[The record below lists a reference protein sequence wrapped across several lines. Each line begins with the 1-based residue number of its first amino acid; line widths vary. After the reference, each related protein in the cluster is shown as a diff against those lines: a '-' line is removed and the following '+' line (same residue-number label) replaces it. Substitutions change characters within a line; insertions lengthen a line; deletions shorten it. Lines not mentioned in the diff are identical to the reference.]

1 LKLSTHTHLIKL
13 ITIFLCMS
21 FGSALFA
28 QTKDGIDL
36 EAVMK
41 QMRFEYNQAMKSD
54 STAVFNKHL
63 NEFKKQLGI
72 AQQFPFNEQRIEKA
86 TQGLDKVARVV
97 NQLNEPATLDEL
109 NNAKQQLA
117 VIDDLK
123 KEYHDKK
130 PSLWERFYE
139 IIFGADENNPP
150 LILLD

>member
-1 LKLSTHTHLIKL
+1 
-13 ITIFLCMS
+13 MS
-21 FGSALFA
+21 FGSLLFA
-28 QTKDGIDL
+28 QTKNGIDL

-41 QMRFEYNQAMKSD
+41 QMRFEYNKTMKSD

-86 TQGLDKVARVV
+86 TQGLDKVAKVV
-97 NQLNEPATLDEL
+97 NQLNKPTTLDEL
-109 NNAKQQLA
+109 NKAKQQLA

-123 KEYHDKK
+123 EEYHDKK

-139 IIFGADENNPP
+139 MIFGADENNPP

>member
-1 LKLSTHTHLIKL
+1 
-13 ITIFLCMS
+13 MS
-21 FGSALFA
+21 FGSLLFA
-28 QTKDGIDL
+28 QTKNGIDL

-41 QMRFEYNQAMKSD
+41 QMRFEYNQTMKSD

-86 TQGLDKVARVV
+86 TQGLDKVAKVV
-97 NQLNEPATLDEL
+97 NQLNKPSTLDEL
-109 NNAKQQLA
+109 NKAKQQLA
-117 VIDDLK
+117 VIDNLK
-123 KEYHDKK
+123 EEYHDKK